1 MVCTGSQPRL
11 ELGSVSAGWTRH
23 GPGAAE
29 KAGHGGAGH
38 ECSACRGQLCCVD
51 WTGHGAEPC
60 LLWTKGLRAPGSLR
74 LILIAWHG
82 GCCFF
87 LCLSS
92 RICSLRSLRD
102 QVAIGMPSGHPD
114 AQLKVYLRVCTNYS
128 NNHQEELSRA
138 DCSSTSLMLRRS
150 NTSCCG
156 DSQPSNYFHL
166 RLRNCDF
173 AIVMNHHVNI

>member
-1 MVCTGSQPRL
+1 MGL
-11 ELGSVSAGWTRH
+11 ELQRKLATEGLATSAQPAGGSSAARIGLRE
-23 GPGAAE
+23 A
-29 KAGHGGAGH
+29 
-38 ECSACRGQLCCVD
+38 
-51 WTGHGAEPC
+51 GHGAEPC

-102 QVAIGMPSGHPD
+102 QVAIWMPSGHPD